1 MMRMKDKKG
10 NYRPEER
17 TIIYLEDD
25 LLLVGL
31 DIRPKA

>member
-1 MMRMKDKKG
+1 MEDKKEY
-10 NYRPEER
+10 YRPEER
-17 TIIYLEDD
+17 TIIYLEEG